1 MYRVNLPIWPCDV
14 WNGEYEWQ
22 SSKGSQGGVLFHLPT
37 LPIRTAPL
45 FCTCFTDAAFVSA
58 MQQQGYERKRRLAPS
73 FLMKCRVS
81 FRVCC
86 LEYDLLILLISAVCG
101 SKWHGMRK
109 ATCRPCGRKRGGSKC
124 QTETHH
130 WQLSEAALME
140 QRCASMWVSETP
152 ICSNLHTMLRK
163 NGKHMNPIESPRIT
177 LEHKA

>member
-1 MYRVNLPIWPCDV
+1 MGNMNDNHLKDLGV
-14 WNGEYEWQ
+14 
-22 SSKGSQGGVLFHLPT
+22 GVLFHLPT
-37 LPIRTAPL
+37 LPIRTASL

-130 WQLSEAALME
+130 WQLPEAEVCEFPKHQFAVTCTKMGNIWIPLNPLE
-140 QRCASMWVSETP
+140 SLWNTRC
-152 ICSNLHTMLRK
+152 R
-163 NGKHMNPIESPRIT
+163 
-177 LEHKA
+177 